1 MAARWKLSPPMSSN
15 SVRLAVDA
23 MGGDF
28 GPSVVVPGA
37 LQGAR
42 ETGAK
47 VLLVGIEEEIRKQIA
62 ELKAE
67 DGEGELFEVVNATQ
81 IIEMTDKPSEVVR
94 GKRDSS
100 MHVACKLVRQGEADA
115 FISAGNSGVA
125 YACGMFI
132 IGRIPGVERPALASL
147 MPTEK
152 SPMLLLDVGAN
163 AECRPHHLFQ
173 FAVMGSTFVKDILGY
188 EEPRVALLSNGE
200 EEGKGNPLVKDS
212 YELLKQA
219 SHLNF
224 VGNAEGSDL
233 FTGDVDVVVCDGFVG
248 NVALKLSEGLAR
260 SIRHLLK
267 RELTHNGILPR
278 LGAALS
284 MPAFKSFKK
293 IVDYAEYGGA
303 PLLGLKG
310 IAIVCHGKS
319 NEKAICSAM
328 KLANSYISKGT
339 QQRLVEAISAN
350 EELSSF
356 AMSL

>member
-1 MAARWKLSPPMSSN
+1 MSSN
-15 SVRLAVDA
+15 RARLAVDA

>member
-47 VLLVGIEEEIRKQIA
+47 VLLVGIEEEIRKVLA

-67 DGEGELFEVVNATQ
+67 DGEGSLYEVVNATQ
-81 IIEMTDKPSEVVR
+81 TIEMTDKPSEVVR

-163 AECRPHHLFQ
+163 VECRPHHLFQ

-200 EEGKGNPLVKDS
+200 EEGKGNPLVKES
-212 YELLKQA
+212 YDLLKQA
-219 SHLNF
+219 AHINF
-224 VGNAEGSDL
+224 IGNAEGSDL

-248 NVALKLSEGLAR
+248 NVALKLSEGLAK
-260 SIRHLLK
+260 SMTNLLK
-267 RELTHNGILPR
+267 RELTSNGVMPK
-278 LGAALS
+278 LGAMLS
-284 MPAFKSFKK
+284 IPAFKSFKK
-293 IVDYAEYGGA
+293 VVDYAEYGGA

-319 NEKAICSAM
+319 NAKAITSAL
-328 KLANSYISKGT
+328 KLANSYIEKGT

-350 EELSSF
+350 EELSSY

>member
-1 MAARWKLSPPMSSN
+1 MAARWKLSPPMNSN
-15 SVRLAVDA
+15 RARLAVDA

-37 LQGAR
+37 LQAAR
-42 ETGAK
+42 NTGAK
-47 VLLVGIEEEIRKQIA
+47 VLLVGIEEEIRKVLA

-67 DGEGELFEVVNATQ
+67 DGEGELYEVVNATQ
-81 IIEMTDKPSEVVR
+81 VIEMTDKPSEVVR
-94 GKRDSS
+94 SKRDSS

-132 IGRIPGVERPALASL
+132 IGRIPGVERPALASV

-173 FAVMGSTFVKDILGY
+173 FAIMGSAFVKDILGY
-188 EEPRVALLSNGE
+188 DEPRVAILSNGE
-200 EEGKGNPLVKDS
+200 EEGKGNPLVKES
-212 YELLKQA
+212 YDLLKQA
-219 SHLNF
+219 TQLNF
-224 VGNAEGSDL
+224 IGNAEGSDL
-233 FTGDVDVVVCDGFVG
+233 FTGDVDVAVCDGFVG
-248 NVALKLSEGLAR
+248 NVALKLSEGLAK
-260 SIRHLLK
+260 SITNLLK
-267 RELTHNGILPR
+267 RELKSNGIMPK
-278 LGAALS
+278 LGAMLS

-293 IVDYAEYGGA
+293 VVDYAEYGGA

-319 NEKAICSAM
+319 NAKAITSALTM
-328 KLANSYISKGT
+328 ANSYIAKGT

-350 EELSSF
+350 EELSSY
-356 AMSL
+356 ALSL

>member
-15 SVRLAVDA
+15 RARLAVDA

-42 ETGAK
+42 ETGAE
-47 VLLVGIEEEIRKQIA
+47 VILVGIEEEIRKVLA

-67 DGEGELFEVVNATQ
+67 DGEGELYEVVNATQ
-81 IIEMTDKPSEVVR
+81 TIEMTDKPSEVVR

-100 MHVACKLVRQGEADA
+100 MHVACTLVRQGEADA

-147 MPTEK
+147 IPTEK

-163 AECRPHHLFQ
+163 VECRPHHLFQ

-200 EEGKGNPLVKDS
+200 EEGKGNPLVKES
-212 YELLKQA
+212 YDLLKQA
-219 SHLNF
+219 AHINF

-233 FTGDVDVVVCDGFVG
+233 FTGDMDVVVCDGFVG

-267 RELTHNGILPR
+267 RELMSNGILPK
-278 LGAALS
+278 LGAMLS
-284 MPAFKSFKK
+284 IPAFKSFKK

-319 NEKAICSAM
+319 NPKAISSAVKM
-328 KLANSYISKGT
+328 ANSYIAKGT

-350 EELSSF
+350 EELSSY

>member
-1 MAARWKLSPPMSSN
+1 
-15 SVRLAVDA
+15 

>member
-1 MAARWKLSPPMSSN
+1 MSSN
-15 SVRLAVDA
+15 RARLAVDA

-47 VLLVGIEEEIRKQIA
+47 VILVGIEEEIRKVLA

-67 DGEGELFEVVNATQ
+67 DGEGELYEVVNATQ
-81 IIEMTDKPSEVVR
+81 TIEMTDKPSEVVR

-147 MPTEK
+147 IPTGK

-163 AECRPHHLFQ
+163 VECRPHHLFQ

-200 EEGKGNPLVKDS
+200 EEGKGNPLVKES
-212 YELLKQA
+212 
-219 SHLNF
+219 
-224 VGNAEGSDL
+224 
-233 FTGDVDVVVCDGFVG
+233 
-248 NVALKLSEGLAR
+248 
-260 SIRHLLK
+260 
-267 RELTHNGILPR
+267 
-278 LGAALS
+278 
-284 MPAFKSFKK
+284 
-293 IVDYAEYGGA
+293 
-303 PLLGLKG
+303 
-310 IAIVCHGKS
+310 
-319 NEKAICSAM
+319 
-328 KLANSYISKGT
+328 
-339 QQRLVEAISAN
+339 
-350 EELSSF
+350 
-356 AMSL
+356 

>member
-1 MAARWKLSPPMSSN
+1 
-15 SVRLAVDA
+15 

-47 VLLVGIEEEIRKQIA
+47 VLLVGIEEEIRKVLA

-67 DGEGELFEVVNATQ
+67 DGEGDLFEVVNATQ
-81 IIEMTDKPSEVVR
+81 TIEMTDKPSEVVR

>member
-1 MAARWKLSPPMSSN
+1 MAKLQIRKVGDEALRKVCRPVDTITPRVLTLLDDMVETMRAANGVGLAAPQVGILRRIAVIEVEPGEVYELISQDSN
-15 SVRLAVDA
+15 KYQCFSHMLT
-23 MGGDF
+23 
-28 GPSVVVPGA
+28 S
-37 LQGAR
+37 
-42 ETGAK
+42 
-47 VLLVGIEEEIRKQIA
+47 LLVR
-62 ELKAE
+62 
-67 DGEGELFEVVNATQ
+67 N
-81 IIEMTDKPSEVVR
+81 SE
-94 GKRDSS
+94 
-100 MHVACKLVRQGEADA
+100 CT
-115 FISAGNSGVA
+115 
-125 YACGMFI
+125 
-132 IGRIPGVERPALASL
+132 GR
-147 MPTEK
+147 M
-152 SPMLLLDVGAN
+152 
-163 AECRPHHLFQ
+163 
-173 FAVMGSTFVKDILGY
+173 
-188 EEPRVALLSNGE
+188 
-200 EEGKGNPLVKDS
+200 
-212 YELLKQA
+212 LKQA

-267 RELTHNGILPR
+267 RELTSNGILPR

-328 KLANSYISKGT
+328 KLANSYIVKGT

-350 EELSSF
+350 EELSSY

>member
-47 VLLVGIEEEIRKQIA
+47 VLLVGIEEEIRKQLA
-62 ELKAE
+62 ELKE
-67 DGEGELFEVVNATQ
+67 EGGEGELYEVVNATQ

-163 AECRPHHLFQ
+163 VECRPHHLFQ

-200 EEGKGNPLVKDS
+200 EEGKGNPLVKES
-212 YELLKQA
+212 YDLLKQA
-219 SHLNF
+219 AHINF
-224 VGNAEGSDL
+224 IGNAEGSDL

-248 NVALKLSEGLAR
+248 NVALKLSEGLAK
-260 SIRHLLK
+260 SMTNLLK
-267 RELTHNGILPR
+267 RELTSNGMMPK
-278 LGAALS
+278 LGAMLS
-284 MPAFKSFKK
+284 IPAFKSFK
-293 IVDYAEYGGA
+293 IVVDYAEYGGA

-319 NEKAICSAM
+319 NAKAITSAL
-328 KLANSYISKGT
+328 KLANSYIEKGT

-350 EELSSF
+350 EELSSY

>member
-1 MAARWKLSPPMSSN
+1 MSSN
-15 SVRLAVDA
+15 RARLAVDA

-47 VLLVGIEEEIRKQIA
+47 VLLVGIEEEVRKVIA

-67 DGEGELFEVVNATQ
+67 DGEGDLFEVVNATLT
-81 IIEMTDKPSEVVR
+81 IEMTDKPSEVVR

>member
-1 MAARWKLSPPMSSN
+1 MSSN
-15 SVRLAVDA
+15 RARLAVDA

-47 VLLVGIEEEIRKQIA
+47 VLLVGREEEIRKQIA